1 MGKWSLSSMFSI
13 PHSDI
18 PAPGIPYDWSIL
30 TVYVNHINCLASH
43 KQGQRKNI
51 VRVWTPSFTAHLDIL
66 TCHFDK
72 RNSFSGSGQTEVFVK
87 MLTGSQLLFS
97 LSAVLR
103 LVAFSLLAC
112 FFVCLHWPRAWHR
125 LRELKSILFLKCYW
139 WKLIKKLL

>member
-1 MGKWSLSSMFSI
+1 MFSI
-13 PHSDI
+13 PYSDI
-18 PAPGIPYDWSIL
+18 PAPGIPFDWSIL
-30 TVYVNHINCLASH
+30 TVYVNHINCFASH
-43 KQGQRKNI
+43 IQGQRKNI

-112 FFVCLHWPRAWHR
+112 FFVCLH
-125 LRELKSILFLKCYW
+125 
-139 WKLIKKLL
+139 